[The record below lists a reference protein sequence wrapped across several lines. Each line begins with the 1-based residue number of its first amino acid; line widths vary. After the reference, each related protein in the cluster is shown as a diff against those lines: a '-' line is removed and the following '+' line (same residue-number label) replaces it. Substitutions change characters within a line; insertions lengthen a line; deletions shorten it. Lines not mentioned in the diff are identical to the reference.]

1 MKYQQLCLL
10 CIILL
15 SSLSVCN
22 MMMTIVIVVVV
33 FIMNNNNHNDNFL
46 QLLLLI
52 FSLLLPFLIHLE
64 AIHIHFFRRFVLRL
78 PSGAGCLAAGTR
90 VSLTGGCS
98 EPPWR
103 RVNDPQRAA
112 PLCMHSPS
120 AYNHIVEVWIIS
132 GNCIER
138 ANGFSASHKEFE
150 QRFSEGG
157 GEGKVGSIRRI
168 AISFSSYKNA
178 KMCKQTLLFVTFTD
192 YITTLQKRYERA

>member
-1 MKYQQLCLL
+1 
-10 CIILL
+10 
-15 SSLSVCN
+15 

-33 FIMNNNNHNDNFL
+33 VFINNNNHNDNFL

-52 FSLLLPFLIHLE
+52 LSLLLPFLIHLE
-64 AIHIHFFRRFVLRL
+64 AIHIHFFRRFVLWL

-90 VSLTGGCS
+90 VLLTGGCS

-120 AYNHIVEVWIIS
+120 AYNHVVEVWIIS
-132 GNCIER
+132 GNCIEC
-138 ANGFSASHKEFE
+138 ANGFSASHKEVE
-150 QRFSEGG
+150 QRFSWGVG
-157 GEGKVGSIRRI
+157 RRSEGKVGSTRRI
-168 AISFSSYKNA
+168 AISFSPYKNV
-178 KMCKQTLLFVTFTD
+178 KMCKQTLLLVTFTD